1 MNSKEVLTEI
11 RSLLGFSTE
20 EPTTSVEMATA
31 TLTDG
36 SVIEYEGELAVGTAI
51 FVQTAEGNIPAPDA
65 THEVE
70 GGLLVTTEGGFVT
83 EIVEPEVEIEIEAE
97 EFATVSAFND
107 TVSKLESAIAE
118 LTNEQSTDLL
128 VKALFGSKTSSTLQS
143 ANQVQV
149 GVKSASALN
158 ILASTVFFQADGCG
172 YNPSGTTAFTQ
183 RNITVGS
190 VKVEETLCPKTLE
203 AKWMQT
209 QIMPGSPTM
218 IPFEEQVGAEKA
230 AVIAQ
235 TLEVAMWQG
244 DTTSG
249 NPNLSRFD
257 GFNKII
263 AAASPVLAN
272 SAPTTFTS
280 ITAANID
287 DILDQVYANIPAA
300 VAEKDD
306 LVCFLGID
314 AYKLMLV
321 NLKNANLF
329 HYVAD
334 AAQTMEMVYP
344 GTNMKLIAVGGLN
357 GTNKIV
363 AGSLSNFFM
372 GTDLI
377 DEQEEVKM
385 WYSIDNDEV
394 RVRFTF
400 KAGVQVAFPGEIVYF
415 TL

>member
-1 MNSKEVLTEI
+1 MAFSVG
-11 RSLLGFSTE
+11 SL
-20 EPTTSVEMATA
+20 AN
-31 TLTDG
+31 
-36 SVIEYEGELAVGTAI
+36 Y
-51 FVQTAEGNIPAPDA
+51 
-65 THEVE
+65 
-70 GGLLVTTEGGFVT
+70 
-83 EIVEPEVEIEIEAE
+83 
-97 EFATVSAFND
+97 
-107 TVSKLESAIAE
+107 
-118 LTNEQSTDLL
+118 TNEQSTDLL
-128 VKALFGSKTSSTLQS
+128 VKALFGSKTATLLQS
-143 ANQVQV
+143 SNQVQV

-172 YNPSGTTAFTQ
+172 YLSSGTTTFTQ
-183 RNITVGS
+183 RTITVGA

-218 IPFEEQVGAEKA
+218 IPFEEQIGNEKA

-235 TLEVAMWQG
+235 TLETAMWTG
-244 DTTSG
+244 DTGSG

-257 GFNKII
+257 GFNKLI
-263 AAASPVLAN
+263 AAASPVLGNAT
-272 SAPTTFTS
+272 PTTFT
-280 ITAANID
+280 TVTNANID
-287 DILDQVYANIPAA
+287 DILDQIYANVPAA
-300 VAEKDD
+300 VAAKDD
-306 LVCFLGID
+306 LVCFLGVD
-314 AYKLMLV
+314 NFKLMLI

-334 AAQTMEMVYP
+334 AAQTMEMIYP

-377 DEQEEVKM
+377 DENEEVKM

>member
-1 MNSKEVLTEI
+1 MAFSVG
-11 RSLLGFSTE
+11 SL
-20 EPTTSVEMATA
+20 AN
-31 TLTDG
+31 
-36 SVIEYEGELAVGTAI
+36 Y
-51 FVQTAEGNIPAPDA
+51 
-65 THEVE
+65 
-70 GGLLVTTEGGFVT
+70 
-83 EIVEPEVEIEIEAE
+83 
-97 EFATVSAFND
+97 
-107 TVSKLESAIAE
+107 
-118 LTNEQSTDLL
+118 TNEQSTDLL
-128 VKALFGSKTSSTLQS
+128 VKALFGSKTATLLQS
-143 ANQVQV
+143 SNQVQV

-172 YNPSGTTAFTQ
+172 YLSSGTTTFTQ
-183 RNITVGS
+183 RTITVGA

-209 QIMPGSPTM
+209 QIMPGSPTI
-218 IPFEEQVGAEKA
+218 IPFEEQIGNEKA

-235 TLEVAMWQG
+235 TLETAMWTG
-244 DTTSG
+244 DTGSG

-257 GFNKII
+257 GFNKLI
-263 AAASPVLAN
+263 AAASPVLGNAT
-272 SAPTTFTS
+272 PTTFT
-280 ITAANID
+280 TVTNANID
-287 DILDQVYANIPAA
+287 DILDQIYANVPAP
-300 VAEKDD
+300 VAAKDD
-306 LVCFLGID
+306 LVCFLGVD
-314 AYKLMLV
+314 NFKLMLI

-377 DEQEEVKM
+377 DENEEVKM